1 MEATNTTTIKVEVD
15 SMKESVIETVKED
28 LLALVDQRTKE
39 LNTRK
44 SKESNIILF
53 NIPESPKTDSIS
65 QKKKMKTT

>member
-15 SMKESVIETVKED
+15 SMKESVIDNVKED
-28 LLALVDQRTKE
+28 LLALVDQRTTE

-53 NIPESPKTDSIS
+53 NIHESPKTDSIS